1 MQILVH
7 PETSPWERRVRM
19 AGDKSLSHRARILG
33 AMAEGQ
39 TILTGLSE
47 SRGVRSTLRCLR
59 ALARIGGGLLNPGRL
74 GFFELLRRLGAS
86 ISEQAE
92 GFEVEGPVRLSGG
105 TVRCHGDH
113 RLEMSLAVAAL
124 SAADPTRLLG
134 AGFSDVSFPGFWDLL
149 PGRR

>member
-1 MQILVH
+1 
-7 PETSPWERRVRM
+7 M

-59 ALARIGGGLLNPGRL
+59 ALGATPEEVPAAVD
-74 GFFELLRRLGAS
+74 ELPL
-86 ISEQAE
+86 
-92 GFEVEGPVRLSGG
+92 
-105 TVRCHGDH
+105 
-113 RLEMSLAVAAL
+113 LAVAAL

-149 PGRR
+149 PEHR